1 MTMHQ
6 WESFQKL
13 ITKWEEQSV
22 SDKFKYTRFD
32 YKSDEWDNVPPVI
45 PRFMFYMQNCI
56 EKEVEFSDEIN
67 QRQTTAQLKD
77 EIYVELSKHTC
88 KLDDETKAR
97 HQNVNSLEDVDKRL
111 QTNIDEII

>member
-1 MTMHQ
+1 MHQ

-22 SDKFKYTRFD
+22 NDQFKYTRFD

-56 EKEVEFSDEIN
+56 EKEVEFSDDLN

-77 EIYVELSKHTC
+77 EMYEQLSKHKC
-88 KLDDETKAR
+88 KLDDESKAR
-97 HQNVNSLEDVDKRL
+97 HNDVTNLDGTDKSLQV
-111 QTNIDEII
+111 QID